1 MTASPGLLEA
11 LRRVAATALAMGH
24 SRLELA
30 SIEAVEAGERL
41 IAALLIGVLGML
53 MLFAAL
59 VSLSVWAAWLLWAPL
74 GPAALLLLSVVY
86 LACGAGLL
94 SWMRSRLRTQ
104 PPALAATLAELR
116 RDVVMLRGEAERS
129 GSDAAR
135 P

>member
-30 SIEAVEAGERL
+30 SIEVVEAGERM
-41 IAALLIGVLGML
+41 IAALMIGVLGML

-59 VSLSVWAAWLLWAPL
+59 VSLSVWAVWLMWAPL
-74 GPAALLLLSVVY
+74 GPAALLLLALVY
-86 LACGAGLL
+86 LAGGAALL
-94 SWMRSRLRTQ
+94 AWMRSRLRAQ
-104 PPALAATLAELR
+104 PAALEATLAELR
-116 RDVVMLRGEAERS
+116 RDVVMLRGEADRG
-129 GSDAAR
+129 GSDPAR

>member
-41 IAALLIGVLGML
+41 INALMIGVLGML

-59 VSLSVWAAWLLWAPL
+59 VSLSVWAVWLLWASL
-74 GPAALLLLSVVY
+74 GPAALLLLALLY
-86 LACGAGLL
+86 LACGAALL
-94 SWMRSRLRTQ
+94 TWMRGRLRAQ

-116 RDVVMLRGEAERS
+116 RDVVMLRGEADRS
-129 GSDAAR
+129 GSDAER

>member
-1 MTASPGLLEA
+1 MTASTGLLEA

-41 IAALLIGVLGML
+41 MVALMIGVLGML

-59 VSLSVWAAWLLWAPL
+59 VSLSVWAVWLLWEPL
-74 GPAALLLLSVVY
+74 GPAGLLLMALVY
-86 LACGAGLL
+86 AVAGAGMLA
-94 SWMRSRLRTQ
+94 WMRSRLRSQ
-104 PPALAATLAELR
+104 PPALAATLTELR
-116 RDVVMLRGEAERS
+116 RDVVMLRGEAG
-129 GSDAAR
+129 GSHEAR